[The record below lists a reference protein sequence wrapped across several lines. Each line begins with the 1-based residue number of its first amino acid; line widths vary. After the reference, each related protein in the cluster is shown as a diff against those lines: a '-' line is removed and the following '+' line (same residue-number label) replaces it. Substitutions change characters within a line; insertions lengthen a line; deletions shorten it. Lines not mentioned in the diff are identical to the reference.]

1 MGVLR
6 VNQNPYDEFI
16 SSGSTTKKGQEREGS
31 RERAKRKGKEKGGV
45 RERKRRE
52 YGLGAGEG
60 ARVSFQRCLF
70 PGSDIVAVQR
80 NL

>member
-31 RERAKRKGKEKGGV
+31 RERAKRKGKEKGG
-45 RERKRRE
+45 
-52 YGLGAGEG
+52 GEG
-60 ARVSFQRCLF
+60 KEEKRVWAGRRRGGASEF
-70 PGSDIVAVQR
+70 PKVLIPR
-80 NL
+80 E